1 LLFFSERHL
10 RLIEEWK
17 REDIVFYDRTRAF
30 EAAWNMVNSNTY
42 ITLSDN
48 FEVVPVCKLEEILLY
63 GNFDRKQVFVLDNVL
78 GIYSVD
84 MAIYNSIASHMSS
97 IFKAIGEESKLL
109 FTRRKTVYVE
119 AKRLKS
125 FVTENVVD
133 LQSVDNELNI
143 LTQHCKYTDVEIKLF
158 ENMFFAS
165 ARVMFSFL
173 CKLFSSDIKYQ
184 KLGTRFFNKPHE
196 CLIEE
201 VDKLQL
207 TNTIQY
213 AALALCLVNNNNV
226 SDENLSLKQLKSD
239 IYNDSGINQGT
250 SDRTVTDA
258 LSYMIGTY
266 IVKSG
271 SEYTFIHD
279 SILEVVAQHYGK
291 DDAHQI
297 LRYMSS
303 NFVANKVVVYI

>member
-1 LLFFSERHL
+1 MLFFSERHL

-30 EAAWNMVNSNTY
+30 EAAWNMLNSNTY

-63 GNFDRKQVFVLDNVL
+63 GNFDRKQVFVLDDVL
-78 GIYSVD
+78 GIYSLD
-84 MAIYNSIASHMSS
+84 MTIYNSIASHMTS

-109 FTRRKTVYVE
+109 FTSRKTVYVE
-119 AKRLKS
+119 AKRIKS

-133 LQSVDNELNI
+133 LQSVDNELNESEKINI
-143 LTQHCKYTDVEIKLF
+143 LTEHCKFTNVDLKLN
-158 ENMFFAS
+158 EKMSFAS
-165 ARVMFSFL
+165 ARIMFPFL
-173 CKLFSSDIKYQ
+173 CKWFSSDIKYQ
-184 KLGTRFFNKPHE
+184 RLGTRFFNKPHE

-201 VDKLQL
+201 IDKLQL

-239 IYNDSGINQGT
+239 IYNDWNT
-250 SDRTVTDA
+250 SR
-258 LSYMIGTY
+258 Y
-266 IVKSG
+266 I
-271 SEYTFIHD
+271 
-279 SILEVVAQHYGK
+279 
-291 DDAHQI
+291 
-297 LRYMSS
+297 R
-303 NFVANKVVVYI
+303 

>member
-1 LLFFSERHL
+1 LIRKTDCFLFSERHL

-63 GNFDRKQVFVLDNVL
+63 GNDVL

-97 IFKAIGEESKLL
+97 IFKAIEEESKLL
-109 FTRRKTVYVE
+109 FARRKTVYVE

-133 LQSVDNELNI
+133 LQSVDNELNESEKINI

-165 ARVMFSFL
+165 ARVMIPFL

-201 VDKLQL
+201 VDKL
-207 TNTIQY
+207 
-213 AALALCLVNNNNV
+213 
-226 SDENLSLKQLKSD
+226 
-239 IYNDSGINQGT
+239 
-250 SDRTVTDA
+250 
-258 LSYMIGTY
+258 
-266 IVKSG
+266 
-271 SEYTFIHD
+271 
-279 SILEVVAQHYGK
+279 
-291 DDAHQI
+291 
-297 LRYMSS
+297 
-303 NFVANKVVVYI
+303 